1 MKKLMIL
8 TILLMVCGFHFA
20 DFALAGVSEDRSFKQ
35 RLRIRQG
42 ILSGQLTNGEV
53 KILKHEQRRIRR
65 IKKISWFDGK
75 LTYRERRHIE
85 SLQNQA
91 SRHIYR
97 LKHNDGRRYRR
108 YKNSNWNW
116 DH

>member
-1 MKKLMIL
+1 MKKTMIL
-8 TILLMVCGFHFA
+8 TILAVIGGFLFA
-20 DFALAGVSEDRSFKQ
+20 DFALAGLIEDRSLNQ

-42 ILSGQLTNGEV
+42 IRSGQLTPHEA

-65 IKKISWFDGK
+65 ITKWSWFDGK
-75 LTYRERRHIE
+75 LTLRERRHIE
-85 SLQNQA
+85 RLQNRA

-116 DH
+116 DR

>member
-8 TILLMVCGFHFA
+8 TILLMICGFHFA
-20 DFALAGVSEDRSFKQ
+20 DFALAGVSEDRSYKQ

-42 ILSGQLTNGEV
+42 IINGELTPYEA

-65 IKKISWFDGK
+65 IKKMSWFDGK

-85 SLQNQA
+85 SLQNRA

-97 LKHNDGRRYRR
+97 LKHNDGRRYRH
-108 YKNSNWNW
+108 YINSRWN
-116 DH
+116 